1 MKSSLINF
9 SFICFFLIGCSPSSS
24 DYKIANATANGV
36 EVYGGV
42 CFTPDWK
49 SCISASRVRAS
60 QHCESYGKQ
69 SQYVSLG
76 STNRSSYF
84 KCVETLQNQSSP
96 QSSLSIALSSF
107 PTKYARSEYIDC
119 LRTNVIAL
127 DDLQSDA
134 GTIASAIAY
143 SCSAKYTGYIDVV
156 VLQVNLFEHAKDKLR
171 SSFKS
176 VEVQKVIPYVLA
188 WRQVVRR
195 GFSKSQKP
203 TEKELPNNLYHA
215 DLQVSL

>member
-1 MKSSLINF
+1 M
-9 SFICFFLIGCSPSSS
+9 
-24 DYKIANATANGV
+24 
-36 EVYGGV
+36 
-42 CFTPDWK
+42 
-49 SCISASRVRAS
+49 
-60 QHCESYGKQ
+60 
-69 SQYVSLG
+69 
-76 STNRSSYF
+76 
-84 KCVETLQNQSSP
+84 
-96 QSSLSIALSSF
+96 
-107 PTKYARSEYIDC
+107 
-119 LRTNVIAL
+119 RTNVIAL

-188 WRQVVRR
+188 WRQVVRQ

-203 TEKELPNNLYHA
+203 SEKELPNNLYQA
-215 DLQVSL
+215 DLEVSL